1 MNSNNLK
8 YLDGY
13 VGDDSYE
20 HSIFVKLVYVGLSK
34 EYSNFLAPIMAWLD
48 KNRMSLNDYVPNEN
62 YDNDYFLK
70 LKEYGCEPEL
80 ALKLASIKLQINTEN
95 KQL

>member
-1 MNSNNLK
+1 
-8 YLDGY
+8 
-13 VGDDSYE
+13 
-20 HSIFVKLVYVGLSK
+20 
-34 EYSNFLAPIMAWLD
+34 MARLD

-70 LKEYGCEPEL
+70 LKESGCEPEL
-80 ALKLASIKLQINTEN
+80 ALKLASIKLQINKEN